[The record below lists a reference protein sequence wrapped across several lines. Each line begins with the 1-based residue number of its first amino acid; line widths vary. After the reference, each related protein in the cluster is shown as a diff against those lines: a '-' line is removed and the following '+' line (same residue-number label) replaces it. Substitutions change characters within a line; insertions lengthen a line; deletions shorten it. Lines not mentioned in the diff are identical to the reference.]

1 MATKSLTASV
11 KAAPDGEGT
20 FTGYASV
27 FGNVDSYGDVVQKGA
42 FANTLAAWQEK
53 GKTIPVL
60 FGHDFSDPFSNIGG
74 VTSAE
79 EDDHG
84 LKVTGAL
91 DLENPK
97 AAQVYRLLKDGRIS
111 DMSFAFDVNSSEQG
125 EVDGHKVNLLTDLT
139 LYEVSIVPVGAN
151 QEAGVID
158 VKAVARDIAAKAGR
172 VISAKNENELSGA
185 LASLEEATGRIKNVL
200 AALGEDDSQKEAA
213 SSGEAKNEEPSQ
225 AKSEEPV
232 SADPA
237 ELLALQI
244 QIRSRMNGGKE

>member
-1 MATKSLTASV
+1 M
-11 KAAPDGEGT
+11 
-20 FTGYASV
+20 
-27 FGNVDSYGDVVQKGA
+27 
-42 FANTLAAWQEK
+42 
-53 GKTIPVL
+53 
-60 FGHDFSDPFSNIGG
+60 
-74 VTSAE
+74 
-79 EDDHG
+79 
-84 LKVTGAL
+84 
-91 DLENPK
+91 
-97 AAQVYRLLKDGRIS
+97 
-111 DMSFAFDVNSSEQG
+111 
-125 EVDGHKVNLLTDLT
+125 NLLTDLT

-151 QEAGVID
+151 QEAGVVD